1 MKRESQAP
9 RSGSLTA
16 RNGRSPERV
25 LGRRPTARMEFKPA
39 WRNGVV
45 RGRAERFRRTSRLPQ
60 SASEAFPIAKAAQAA
75 GQRGPRELL
84 RAASEGGRVKRSE
97 PPARSRGA
105 PRRSPRDEPPRGA
118 AEGPSARPTVAVRGE
133 RTDRTDGGHSPLRG
147 VRGQWVD
154 EAARLLCRK
163 PAGHETKIRA

>member
-16 RNGRSPERV
+16 RNGRIPERV

-39 WRNGVV
+39 WRNGVG

-84 RAASEGGRVKRSE
+84 RAASEGRRAKCNE
-97 PPARSRGA
+97 PPARSGGRRPFRESAPGA
-105 PRRSPRDEPPRGA
+105 WA
-118 AEGPSARPTVAVRGE
+118 MRPCGLGQPDKCRVRAVRGAVG
-133 RTDRTDGGHSPLRG
+133 RRPVAPGGDGEAGRAWG
-147 VRGQWVD
+147 D
-154 EAARLLCRK
+154 EEARL
-163 PAGHETKIRA
+163 P